1 MKKFIIVSHIILTVL
16 LILVLAN
23 TLMNMA
29 KSRRTLF
36 SIANIAYV
44 QKVGEVISD
53 KDLSPTLI
61 MLLSKEAEL
70 IRVSARDGLGDN
82 NMGKDTVSMLDVV
95 IDSLEEIQ
103 QLLENGSEVDVKV
116 ADLIIFVNQ
125 AEELGRGVLDAN
137 SGTKLMWLIK

>member
-36 SIANIAYV
+36 SVANIAYV

-95 IDSLEEIQ
+95 IDSLEEIK
-103 QLLENGSEVDVKV
+103 QLLEDGSEVDVKV
-116 ADLIIFVNQ
+116 ADLIVFVNQ
-125 AEELGRGVLDAN
+125 AEELGRRVLNAN
-137 SGTKLMWLIK
+137 SDTKFMWLIK

>member
-36 SIANIAYV
+36 SVANIAYV

-70 IRVSARDGLGDN
+70 IRISARDGLGDN

-95 IDSLEEIQ
+95 IDSLEEIK
-103 QLLENGSEVDVKV
+103 QLLEDGSEVDVKV
-116 ADLIIFVNQ
+116 ADLIVFVNQ
-125 AEELGRGVLDAN
+125 AEELGRRVLNAN
-137 SGTKLMWLIK
+137 SDTKFMWLIK

>member
-36 SIANIAYV
+36 SVANIAYV

-103 QLLENGSEVDVKV
+103 QLLENGSEVDAKV

-125 AEELGRGVLDAN
+125 AEELGRGVLEAN
-137 SGTKLMWLIK
+137 STKLMWLIK